1 VIGPWLKLVKFPC
14 YKLGEMGRTDYSEIL
29 VTGGFGYLGG
39 RIAEHFRRQ
48 GYPVAILGLLP
59 QPEVMEWA
67 KGFDVRIADITKPE
81 SLRGTVRPGSAII
94 HLASV
99 NQQVSE
105 KDPYQGVLVNGL
117 GTFGLLEEAR
127 DSKATRFIY
136 FSTFH
141 VYGRVNGKE
150 IDEETI
156 PCPVLQYG
164 ISHLLGEMFVCQ
176 ARTRGL
182 QAVSLRPTNGYGAPA
197 HLWAD
202 CWMLALNDFC
212 RTAVNQGRIVLAT
225 AGEQRRDFVS
235 IRDIIQALEL
245 MLNPS
250 PPFDAVY
257 NVGGDNVLSIREL
270 AQHVVQVAEKDYGRM
285 IQLDIPGKGA
295 APVVPWV
302 PFRCDRIKKLGYR
315 PKDAKDET
323 REAIKALFHLLGW
336 ERR

>member
-1 VIGPWLKLVKFPC
+1 M
-14 YKLGEMGRTDYSEIL
+14 ERTEYSEIL

-48 GYPVAILGLLP
+48 GYAVAILGLLP

-81 SLRGTVRPGSAII
+81 SLRGTVRPGSAVI

-99 NQQVSE
+99 NQQLCE

-127 DSKATRFIY
+127 GSKATRFIY

-212 RTAVNQGRIVLAT
+212 RTAVDQGRIVLAT
-225 AGEQRRDFVS
+225 AGDQRRDFVS
-235 IRDIIQALEL
+235 IGDIIQAVEL
-245 MLNPS
+245 ILS
-250 PPFDAVY
+250 ISTPFDPVY
-257 NVGGDNVLSIREL
+257 NVGGDNILSIREL
-270 AQHVVQVAEKDYGRM
+270 AQRVVEVADEDYGRR
-285 IQLDIPGKGA
+285 IQLEIPGKGA

-315 PKDAKDET
+315 PKDAKEET
-323 REAIKALFHLLGW
+323 REAIGALFHLLGW

>member
-1 VIGPWLKLVKFPC
+1 
-14 YKLGEMGRTDYSEIL
+14 MGRTDYSEIL

-39 RIAEHFRRQ
+39 RIAEHFRCQ

-67 KGFDVRIADITKPE
+67 KRFDVRIADITKPE
-81 SLRGTVRPGSAII
+81 SLRGTVRPGSAVI

-99 NQQVSE
+99 NQQLCE

-117 GTFGLLEEAR
+117 GTFSLLEEAR

-141 VYGRVNGKE
+141 VYGRVNRKE

-176 ARTRGL
+176 ARARGL

-197 HLWAD
+197 HPWAD

-212 RTAVNQGRIVLAT
+212 RSAVQRSRIVLASS
-225 AGEQRRDFVS
+225 GEQRRDFVS
-235 IRDIIQALEL
+235 IEDIVQAVEL
-245 MLNPS
+245 LLGMASLPD
-250 PPFDAVY
+250 PVY

-270 AQHVVQVAEKDYGRM
+270 AHRVVEVARRDYGRAVE
-285 IQLDIPGKGA
+285 LEVPSRGS
-295 APVVPWV
+295 PSPTPWV
-302 PFRCDRIKKLGYR
+302 PFRCDLIKKLGYR
-315 PKDAKDET
+315 PQDRTA
-323 REAIKALFHLLGW
+323 EAVRGLFSLLGW
-336 ERR
+336 K

>member
-1 VIGPWLKLVKFPC
+1 V
-14 YKLGEMGRTDYSEIL
+14 GRTNYSEIL

-48 GYPVAILGLLP
+48 GYPVAILSLP
-59 QPEVMEWA
+59 PRPEAMKWVA
-67 KGFDVRIADITKPE
+67 GFDIRIADVTKPE
-81 SLRGTVRPGSAII
+81 TLRGTVRPGSAVI

-99 NQQVSE
+99 NQQTCE
-105 KDPYQGVLVNGL
+105 RDPLQSVLVNGM
-117 GTFGLLEEAR
+117 GTFNMLEEASA
-127 DSKATRFIY
+127 SKSARFIY

-141 VYGRVNGKE
+141 VYGKITSRE
-150 IDEETI
+150 IDEESV
-156 PCPVLQYG
+156 PCPILHYG
-164 ISHLLGEMFVCQ
+164 VSHLLGEMFVAQ
-176 ARTRGL
+176 ARMRGL

-270 AQHVVQVAEKDYGRM
+270 AQHVVEVAGKDYGRR
-285 IQLDIPGKGA
+285 IRLEIPGKGA
-295 APVVPWV
+295 TPVVPWL

-315 PKDAKDET
+315 PKDAKDEI
-323 REAIKALFHLLGW
+323 REAIRALFHLLGW